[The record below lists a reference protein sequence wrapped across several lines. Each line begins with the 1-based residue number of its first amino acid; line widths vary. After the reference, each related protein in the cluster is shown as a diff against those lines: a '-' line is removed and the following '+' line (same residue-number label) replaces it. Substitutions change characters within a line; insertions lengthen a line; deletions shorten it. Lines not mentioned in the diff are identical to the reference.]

1 MNSWNPS
8 FHILNIESSRIS
20 PFYVPT
26 QICFSPR
33 FDLYQ
38 TDSDP
43 CRCVMVE
50 QQCLVLRGHWSKIRQ
65 GTGPKNPAGPAA
77 PRTVSD
83 SAGLGRSLEEQV
95 SKNDTCAGIST
106 STPFGVYDNGT
117 TAQQGLRI
125 IAVVISQVSF
135 PNSSWCTSHPNYSL
149 YISPC
154 QSGSSLK
161 IGLCKYINM

>member
-1 MNSWNPS
+1 MQN
-8 FHILNIESSRIS
+8 
-20 PFYVPT
+20 
-26 QICFSPR
+26 
-33 FDLYQ
+33 
-38 TDSDP
+38 DSDP
-43 CRCVMVE
+43 CIAGYRCVMVE

-106 STPFGVYDNGT
+106 STTFGVYDNGI

-161 IGLCKYINM
+161 IGLCKYISM